1 MIKIPF
7 KVSFD
12 PEADSMYV
20 KIKDGKYEFSEE
32 KWDIILDYNKN
43 NELIW
48 IEILNASKNESI
60 IKDLLFSRKLKNELH
75 IN

>member
-60 IKDLLFSRKLKNELH
+60 IKDLLFSWKLKNELH